1 MIDPAPSI
9 NPFGIPKGD
18 TIPYG
23 IPKGIVSPFGIPK
36 GDTIPYGLNIPAG
49 LLMILLGIFFIYR
62 EIKRD

>member
-1 MIDPAPSI
+1 MNYLIGFIIFIEGVSIRIDPAPSI
-9 NPFGIPKGD
+9 N
-18 TIPYG
+18 
-23 IPKGIVSPFGIPK
+23 PFGIPK

>member
-9 NPFGIPKGD
+9 N
-18 TIPYG
+18 
-23 IPKGIVSPFGIPK
+23 PFGIPK

-62 EIKRD
+62 EIKRDYQVK

>member
-1 MIDPAPSI
+1 MNYLIGFIIFIGGLSIMMDPALST
-9 NPFGIPKGD
+9 N
-18 TIPYG
+18 
-23 IPKGIVSPFGIPK
+23 PFGIPK

>member
-1 MIDPAPSI
+1 MMDPNPPI
-9 NPFGIPKGD
+9 N
-18 TIPYG
+18 
-23 IPKGIVSPFGIPK
+23 PFGIPK

>member
-1 MIDPAPSI
+1 MNYVIGFIIFIEGVSIMIDPAPSI
-9 NPFGIPKGD
+9 N
-18 TIPYG
+18 
-23 IPKGIVSPFGIPK
+23 PFGIPK